1 VVYDVSCVTNH
12 HHHHHN
18 HPHHHQMAPPAG
30 LLSSLDLCF
39 SIFFVGPFTVLFW
52 RGTFNTLADTAFKD
66 LPTLPAK
73 WFPALLLFLIGL
85 LIKICIDVVK
95 HIVRP
100 ILTNYCAIIQY
111 LSVSVILYL
120 DATSG
125 VVMWVGG
132 FNLLYVFPSLY
143 WYSLTSVLFISTSI
157 LMFLQAFHSTSGT
170 PLAIHVDNFE
180 SVLVPSSY
188 FGTTLENSGLEKVIL
203 DTVFSYSIVHSLVI
217 SLWWSMWELENRYIL
232 YPCEI
237 TVKDFQAWD
246 SVVLAFFLV
255 FVVVTIQESVKEVD
269 DGQETFKKRSAVN
282 SVAFL
287 AFLASLNFWRGIWSL
302 QDFYFF
308 PDMDMKTNLLLSHL
322 LGFLAT
328 LFSRTSLTLTQSS
341 RKDVSPPKLVGCQ
354 YWSLRGLC
362 GARQGYQEIS

>member
-1 VVYDVSCVTNH
+1 
-12 HHHHHN
+12 
-18 HPHHHQMAPPAG
+18 MAPPAG

-39 SIFFVGPFTVLFW
+39 SILFVGPFTVLFW
-52 RGTFNTLADTAFKD
+52 RGTFNTLVDLAFKD
-66 LPTLPAK
+66 LPTLSAK
-73 WFPALLLFLIGL
+73 WYPALLLFLIGL

-95 HIVRP
+95 HIIRP
-100 ILTNYCAIIQY
+100 VLANCCTIIQY
-111 LSVSVILYL
+111 LSVSIIIYL

-143 WYSLTSVLFISTSI
+143 WYSLTSVLFISTTI
-157 LMFLQAFHSTSGT
+157 LMALQAFHCTRGT
-170 PLAIHVDNFE
+170 PLSIYIDHFE
-180 SVLVPSSY
+180 TVLQPSSY
-188 FGTTLENSGLEKVIL
+188 FGTTLESSGLVKVTL

-217 SLWWSMWELENRYIL
+217 SVWWSMWELENQYIL

-246 SVVLAFFLV
+246 SVILAFFLV
-255 FVVVTIQESVKEVD
+255 FVVVALQESVKELD
-269 DGQETFKKRSAVN
+269 DGQDTLKRRAAVN
-282 SVAFL
+282 FVAFL

-308 PDMDMKTNLLLSHL
+308 PDMDLKTNLLLSHL

-328 LFSRTSLTLTQSS
+328 LLSRTSLTLTQSS
-341 RKDVSPPKLVGCQ
+341 GKDCSPPQLVLCE
-354 YWSLRGLC
+354 YWTIRGLC
-362 GARQGYQEIS
+362 GARQGYQEI